1 MTITKIIAMLGVIAL
16 SIALQVLTL
25 IYGWG
30 LEVKNLWAIILLGFF
45 GQIFVHSIG
54 RKVLEEK

>member
-1 MTITKIIAMLGVIAL
+1 MTATKFVAMLGVIAFA
-16 SIALQVLTL
+16 ITLQVLTL

-30 LEVKNLWAIILLGFF
+30 LEIKNLWAIIFLGFF

-54 RKVLEEK
+54 KKVLEDK

>member
-1 MTITKIIAMLGVIAL
+1 MTITKFVAMLRVIAFA
-16 SIALQVLTL
+16 ITLQVLTL

-30 LEVKNLWAIILLGFF
+30 LEIKNLWAIIFLGFF

-54 RKVLEEK
+54 KKVLEDK